1 MESNDSTT
9 HANAV
14 TGLQAAKFTQQDLQ
28 LLLPALIK
36 DYSIDGENL
45 NATNN
50 QIAGMIKEIMNNSMV
65 QFIQAKYLEIPKANG
80 GLKQIL
86 IDLLAQ
92 YKTQLSY
99 DVLRELLS
107 TYCLL
112 QLSAHLQD

>member
-1 MESNDSTT
+1 MRMLSQVSRPPS
-9 HANAV
+9 
-14 TGLQAAKFTQQDLQ
+14 
-28 LLLPALIK
+28 LLSKIYNYCCRRIK

-50 QIAGMIKEIMNNSMV
+50 QIAGVIKEIMNNSMV